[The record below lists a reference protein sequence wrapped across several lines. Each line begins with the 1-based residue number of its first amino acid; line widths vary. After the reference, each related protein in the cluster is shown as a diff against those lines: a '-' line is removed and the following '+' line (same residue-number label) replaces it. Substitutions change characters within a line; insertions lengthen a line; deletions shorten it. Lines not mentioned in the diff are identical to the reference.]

1 MEESMGGD
9 ARPRAIRTRGQG
21 WVPWQVQE
29 RIYQV
34 VIAAVLLLIGAVFLF
49 PYYYMVVSS
58 LRAPFYNFDAPTLNL
73 WPRPASLAGYDQ
85 LLQFRFWAGTEDE
98 ITAVSLLL
106 RGVKNT
112 MFQEVTILLGSTLT
126 SLLAAYAF
134 AKHEFR
140 GRQFLFYLM
149 LAGMIIPGEVT
160 LVPKYVMFTNWGL
173 IKTHW
178 ALIIPG
184 VMGAGGWF
192 LMRMFMSTVPNAYV
206 DAARIDGAGEFRIV
220 WDVIAPLCMPVILT
234 NGLFSFLGIWNDLMG
249 PLMYVYDR
257 GKFTLQLAI
266 YVIQSAWGY
275 TVTGSNDTTGL
286 HVQTSF
292 ASLVMTGLPT
302 MLVFVMFQ
310 RYITEGTVITG
321 LKL

>member
-1 MEESMGGD
+1 MKNDLLPHS
-9 ARPRAIRTRGQG
+9 ASTRRLRR
-21 WVPWQVQE
+21 VPWHVQE

-34 VIAAVLLLIGAVFLF
+34 GTVAVLLLIGVIFLI
-49 PYYYMVVSS
+49 PYYYMAVSS
-58 LRAPFYNFDAPTLNL
+58 LRAPFYNFDAPSLNM
-73 WPRPASLAGYDQ
+73 WPRPISFAGYDQ
-85 LLQFRFWAGTEDE
+85 LLKYHYWAGSKDDT
-98 ITAVSLLL
+98 TAVTLLL
-106 RGVKNT
+106 RGVRNT
-112 MFQEVTILLGSTLT
+112 MFQEVAILFGSTLT
-126 SLLAAYAF
+126 SLLTAYAF

-160 LVPKYVMFTNWGL
+160 LVPKYVMFTHWGL

-178 ALIIPG
+178 ALIIPA

-220 WDVIAPLCMPVILT
+220 RDVIAPLCMSVVLT
-234 NGLFSFLGIWNDLMG
+234 NGLFTFLGIWNDLMG
-249 PLMYVYDR
+249 PLMYVYAR

-266 YVIQSAWGY
+266 YSIESAFGY
-275 TVTGSNDTTGL
+275 TGTASTDTTGL
-286 HVQTSF
+286 HVQTLF
-292 ASLVMTGLPT
+292 AGLVMCSLPT
-302 MLVFVMFQ
+302 VLVFLVFQ

-321 LKL
+321 LKI

>member
-1 MEESMGGD
+1 MSIHV
-9 ARPRAIRTRGQG
+9 RPPSAGRWVSWRWRERGF
-21 WVPWQVQE
+21 QVG
-29 RIYQV
+29 V
-34 VIAAVLLLIGAVFLF
+34 TVLLLGIGFAFLF
-49 PYYYMVVSS
+49 PYFYMVISS
-58 LRAPFYNFDAPTLNL
+58 MRAPYYNFDTTDLNL
-73 WPRPASLAGYDQ
+73 WPSPFSLAGYQ
-85 LLQFRFWAGTEDE
+85 KILSAKVAMGSKQEV
-98 ITAVSLLL
+98 TAVRLLL
-106 RGVKNT
+106 RGVRNT

-160 LVPKYVMFTNWGL
+160 LVPKYVMFTHWGL

-184 VMGAGGWF
+184 VLGAGGWF

-220 WDVIAPLCMPVILT
+220 WDVMAPLCMPVILT
-234 NGLFSFLGIWNDLMG
+234 NGLFGFLGIWNDLMG
-249 PLMYVYDR
+249 PLLYVNSQ
-257 GKFTLQLAI
+257 GKHTLQLAI
-266 YVIQSAWGY
+266 LTIYRASETMQTGY
-275 TVTGSNDTTGL
+275 GGKDASGMSWQVTFAGL
-286 HVQTSF
+286 VLS
-292 ASLVMTGLPT
+292 SLPT
-302 MLVFVMFQ
+302 VLVFVVFQ

-321 LKL
+321 LKI